1 MVNLVLL
8 LKANYSLIRE
18 PVGGPPRHIP
28 QCRHFKITTDRSPG
42 DWMQREKKKKKIPKM
57 LLI

>member
-1 MVNLVLL
+1 MANLVLL
-8 LKANYSLIRE
+8 LKANYSLLIRE

-28 QCRHFKITTDRSPG
+28 QCCHFKITQTEVQEIG
-42 DWMQREKKKKKIPKM
+42 CKGKKKIPKM